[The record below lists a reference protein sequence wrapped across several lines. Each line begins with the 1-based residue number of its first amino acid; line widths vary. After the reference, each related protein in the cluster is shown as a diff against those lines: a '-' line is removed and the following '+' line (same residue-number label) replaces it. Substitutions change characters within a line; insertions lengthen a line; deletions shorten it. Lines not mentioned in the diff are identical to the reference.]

1 MEKGKATIVY
11 SDWETRRNYNKGEIM
26 RAILCYHCDQ
36 EITALDA
43 DGIKLWYHNLDGLMS
58 RECAPTYAE
67 PTELYND
74 KNIAY

>member
-1 MEKGKATIVY
+1 MAAT
-11 SDWETRRNYNKGEIM
+11 
-26 RAILCYHCDQ
+26 LCYHCSE

-67 PTELYND
+67 PVELYQD